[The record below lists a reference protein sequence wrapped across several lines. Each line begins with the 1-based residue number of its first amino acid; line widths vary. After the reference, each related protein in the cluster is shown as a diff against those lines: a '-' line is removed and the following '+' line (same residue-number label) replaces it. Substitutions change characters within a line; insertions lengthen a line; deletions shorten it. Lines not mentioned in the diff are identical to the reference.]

1 MLGPHLYRSAR
12 RFARRGL
19 AVAVLVAMAGVRA
32 GSVDSSQG
40 APRSGHWKA
49 GHPVPIVVA
58 GGRATFQIPS
68 AGPSSQTLVIVSA
81 LSKEPGPFAIRLTAR
96 AANGVSE
103 PGPSVVATR
112 GVPRLER
119 PAPTPSPDPVA
130 GWPPDVRTFHLLV
143 RDGDAHSAS
152 NYLAVEG
159 RLRAVGRRVQ
169 VYVDARD
176 AASVGAEL
184 IRDVVGTFDERIHPT
199 VARTMGLARDVDGDG
214 RFTVLLSSWLTRLA
228 GGRHAVDGFVRGADL
243 DMNLIAPFSNR
254 CDMMYLSTTL
264 KTGPHLRTV
273 MAHEYTHAV
282 TFGARVAAA
291 TRLGRPA
298 VEEEG
303 WLEEGLAHLAED
315 LHAFSRSNLDY
326 RVSAFLSRPE
336 CYRLVVDDY
345 YTADLFRSHGNRG
358 GTYLFLRWCADVYGP
373 GLLPAL
379 IRSERRGIA
388 NLEAA
393 TGLAFEELYRRWS
406 IALFLGG
413 LESHRDHAPVEGFR
427 SVNPRGTFGAWSLAG
442 PRTTR
447 VRPDGPADT
456 WSAAGTSS
464 HYAVVEASPTGALA
478 IEVVGPS
485 GAELQVTA
493 IPLPDDL
500 ARLDLTARA
509 SVGPDGD
516 LRLHAR
522 IHEPSGSSVQLS
534 SLSWEPLVPAA
545 DPRAPGFRRG
555 GLDRVG
561 ITSSFGT
568 TALEPHGQLASAPIR
583 LAGVRGGCPPL
594 VLKLVGEDAH
604 GHRVS
609 AWADL
614 IPPSSIDRSTA
625 SHDPQDP

>member
-1 MLGPHLYRSAR
+1 MMVA
-12 RFARRGL
+12 L
-19 AVAVLVAMAGVRA
+19 AGERA
-32 GSVDSSQG
+32 GSVDSSPN
-40 APRSGHWKA
+40 APGTVAWQA
-49 GHPVPIVVA
+49 GHPVPIAVK
-58 GGRATFQIPS
+58 GGRATFEVPS
-68 AGPSSQTLVIVSA
+68 PGPRSQTLVIVSA
-81 LSKEPGPFAIRLTAR
+81 LSQQPGPFAIRLSA
-96 AANGVSE
+96 
-103 PGPSVVATR
+103 R
-112 GVPRLER
+112 GVTGMSGSGSPTAVTGDAPRLER
-119 PAPTPSPDPVA
+119 RAPTPVLDPVA
-130 GWPPDVRTFHLLV
+130 GSPPGVRTFHLLV
-143 RDGDAHSAS
+143 RDGDPGCPS
-152 NYLAVEG
+152 NYLAVQG

-176 AASVGAEL
+176 TAIVGAEVV
-184 IRDVVGTFDERIHPT
+184 RDVVGTFDERIHPT
-199 VARTMGLARDVDGDG
+199 AARTMGLARDVDGDG

-243 DMNLIAPFSNR
+243 DLNLRAPFGNG

-264 KTGPHLRTV
+264 GTGPHLRTV

-282 TFGARVAAA
+282 TFSAKMDAAS
-291 TRLGRPA
+291 RLGRPA

-326 RVSAFLSRPE
+326 RVSAFLSGPE
-336 CYRLVVDDY
+336 RYRLVVDDY

-379 IRSERRGIA
+379 IHSERRGVA

-393 TGLAFEELYRRWS
+393 TGLGFEELYRRWS

-413 LESHRDHAPVEGFR
+413 LQSGHDRARDPIGGFR
-427 SVNPRGTFGAWSLAG
+427 SVNPRGTFGAWDLAG
-442 PRTTR
+442 PRTAR

-464 HYAVVEASPTGALA
+464 HYAVVEASSAGTVA
-478 IEVVGPS
+478 IDVDGPP

-493 IPLPDDL
+493 IPLPADV
-500 ARLDLTARA
+500 ARLDLSARA

-522 IHEPSGSSVQLS
+522 IDEQGGTSVQLA
-534 SLSWEPLVPAA
+534 SLSWEPLIPAA
-545 DPRAPGFRRG
+545 DPHAPGFRRD
-555 GLDRVG
+555 GLDRDG
-561 ITSSFGT
+561 ITSAFGT
-568 TALEPHGQLASAPIR
+568 SALKPLGQLISAPIR
-583 LAGVRGGCPPL
+583 LAGVRGGSPPL
-594 VLKLVGEDAH
+594 VLKLVGTDAR
-604 GHRVS
+604 GHRVA

-614 IPPSSIDRSTA
+614 VPPPSLDRTTA
-625 SHDPQDP
+625 ADVPPAP

>member
-1 MLGPHLYRSAR
+1 V
-12 RFARRGL
+12 
-19 AVAVLVAMAGVRA
+19 AVAVLVALAGGRA
-32 GSVDSSQG
+32 GSVDSSPS
-40 APRSGHWKA
+40 APRSGLWKA
-49 GHPVPIVVA
+49 GHPVSIAVA
-58 GGRATFQIPS
+58 GGRARFEVPS
-68 AGPSSQTLVIVSA
+68 SGPRSQTLIIVSA
-81 LSKEPGPFAIRLTAR
+81 LSKGPGPFAIRLTAR
-96 AANGVSE
+96 AATGVTE
-103 PGPSVVATR
+103 PGPSTAGTKDT
-112 GVPRLER
+112 PRLKR
-119 PAPTPSPDPVA
+119 PAPTSSPDPVA
-130 GWPPDVRTFHLLV
+130 GWPPGVRTFHLLV
-143 RDGDAHSAS
+143 RDGDAGCAS

-159 RLRAVGRRVQ
+159 RLTGVGRRVQ

-176 AASVGAEL
+176 TAIVGAEV

-199 VARTMGLARDVDGDG
+199 AARTMGLARDIDGDG

-243 DMNLIAPFSNR
+243 DLNLKPPFSNR
-254 CDMMYLSTTL
+254 CDMMYLSSTL
-264 KTGPHLRTV
+264 GTGPHLRTV

-282 TFGARVAAA
+282 TFSAKVAAA
-291 TRLGRPA
+291 ARLGRPA

-315 LHAFSRSNLDY
+315 LYAFSRSNLDY

-336 CYRLVVDDY
+336 RYRLVVDDY

-379 IRSERRGIA
+379 IRSERRGVA

-413 LESHRDHAPVEGFR
+413 LESGRDRAPVGGFR
-427 SVNPRGTFGAWSLAG
+427 SVNPRGTFGAWDLAG

-464 HYAVVEASPTGALA
+464 HYAVVEASSTGAVA
-478 IEVVGPS
+478 IEVDGPS

-493 IPLPDDL
+493 IPLPADL

-509 SVGPDGD
+509 SVGPDGE

-522 IHEPSGSSVQLS
+522 IHEQGGTSVHLS

-545 DPRAPGFRRG
+545 DPHGPGFRRD

-561 ITSSFGT
+561 ITSTFGT
-568 TALEPHGQLASAPIR
+568 SALKPHGQLTSAPIR
-583 LAGVRGGCPPL
+583 LAGVRGDCPPL
-594 VLKLVGEDAH
+594 VLKLVGTDAH
-604 GHRVS
+604 GHRVA
-609 AWADL
+609 AWVDL
-614 IPPSSIDRSTA
+614 LPPSSIDQTTA
-625 SHDPQDP
+625 AHDPPGR